1 MPTKI
6 RLQRYGK
13 KRFAFYHVVVADA
26 RAPRDGK
33 FIEKLGTYNP
43 NDNPA
48 TIDINFDRCLH
59 WVKQGAQPSDTCR
72 ALLSYKG
79 VMHKDH
85 LDRGVLKG
93 ALTQEQADKKF
104 EAWMKEKEGKVLGKK
119 DRLAKASADAK
130 KARLAA
136 EQEAN
141 AKKAAEVLAKA
152 KPAAEETASEVV
164 AEESADTEVK
174 AEETK
179 AVVETPVAEGT
190 PAEEVKKEAPVAK
203 ETPAKEVKKEAPVA
217 EETPAKEVKKEA
229 PVAKETPAE
238 EVKEEAPVAEETPA
252 KEVKEEAPVAEETPA
267 EEVKEEAPV
276 AEETPAKEVKAEAT
290 EEVPAEDAANE
301 QAEKDEA

>member
-6 RLQRYGK
+6 RLQRHGK
-13 KRFAFYHVVVADA
+13 KRYAFFHVVVADA

-59 WVKQGAQPSDTCR
+59 WVKQGAQPTDTCR

-104 EAWMKEKEGKVLGKK
+104 EAWLKEKESKIAGKA
-119 DRLAKASADAK
+119 DNLAKAAADAE

-136 EQEAN
+136 EKEAN
-141 AKKAAEVLAKA
+141 EKKAAVVLAKTSELAAAAEADAAEAATEDAPAAEAPATEEAAAPAEEPKAEEATPVEEAPVEEA
-152 KPAAEETASEVV
+152 KAEETAP
-164 AEESADTEVK
+164 AEEAPAEEPAAEAKEEEK
-174 AEETK
+174 AEE
-179 AVVETPVAEGT
+179 A
-190 PAEEVKKEAPVAK
+190 AEEP
-203 ETPAKEVKKEAPVA
+203 
-217 EETPAKEVKKEA
+217 
-229 PVAKETPAE
+229 
-238 EVKEEAPVAEETPA
+238 
-252 KEVKEEAPVAEETPA
+252 
-267 EEVKEEAPV
+267 
-276 AEETPAKEVKAEAT
+276 KAEAT
-290 EEVPAEDAANE
+290 EEAPAEE
-301 QAEKDEA
+301 EKPAEE